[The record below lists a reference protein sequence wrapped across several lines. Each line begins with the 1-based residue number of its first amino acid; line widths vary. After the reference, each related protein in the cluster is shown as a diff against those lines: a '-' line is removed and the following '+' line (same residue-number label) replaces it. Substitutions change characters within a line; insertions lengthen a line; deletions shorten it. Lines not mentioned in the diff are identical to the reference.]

1 MPLCLDVSEIGEGG
15 GGPPESPGLPG
26 SEVGCSGAQGAKK
39 VSVRPLCVWE
49 AANGKRSIVVG
60 RKADGRG
67 QRKGSVWGREGK
79 GSVIYLII
87 YK

>member
-1 MPLCLDVSEIGEGG
+1 MCLDVSEIGEGG

-67 QRKGSVWGREGK
+67 QTEEGECVGEGK

>member
-1 MPLCLDVSEIGEGG
+1 MCLDVSEIGEGG

-26 SEVGCSGAQGAKK
+26 SEVGCGGAQGAKK

-49 AANGKRSIVVG
+49 AANGKRSIVVVG

-67 QRKGSVWGREGK
+67 QTEEGGSVGEGK